1 MSPTMERRAPERG
14 FTIIEL
20 IVSMSLLSVVLA
32 GFFGAILTTQ
42 RMYTVQL
49 AIARAEESLRAAEFA
64 IATVLRTAKADPSG
78 TGATLLDPDPLGR
91 GVFDNLRVVSDFN
104 ADGDVVDLLEDVLV
118 WVDSD
123 TLFIRWEAAGER
135 QAMAYPVNR
144 IRFRYFANNGNQMVT
159 AANVA
164 AGASRVEFSMVAP
177 RDPRSQ
183 AVERRV
189 SWVYLRNR

>member
-1 MSPTMERRAPERG
+1 MSATLGRRAPEHG

-78 TGATLLDPDPLGR
+78 TGATLLDPDPLAH

-104 ADGDVVDLLEDVLV
+104 ADQDVLDLLEDVLV
-118 WVDSD
+118 WVESD
-123 TLFIRWEAAGER
+123 TLFIRWEAAGEG

-144 IRFRYFANNGNQMVT
+144 IRFRYFANNGNEMVS

-164 AGASRVEFSMVAP
+164 AGARRVEVSMVAP

-183 AVERRV
+183 AFERSV
-189 SWVYLRNR
+189 SWVYLRN

>member
-1 MSPTMERRAPERG
+1 MERRTPACG

-20 IVSMSLLSVVLA
+20 IVSMSLLSMVLA

-64 IATVLRTAKADPSG
+64 IGAVLRTAGADPNL
-78 TGATLLDPDPLGR
+78 TGATGLDPDPLGN

-104 ADGDVVDLLEDVLV
+104 PADGDTDDLLEDVVV
-118 WVDSD
+118 WVASD
-123 TLFIRWEAAGER
+123 TLFVRWSAAGAG
-135 QAMAYPVNR
+135 QAMAYPVSR
-144 IRFRYFANNGNQMVT
+144 IRFRYFANNGTEMLS

-164 AGASRVEFSMVAP
+164 AGATRVEFSMVAP

-183 AVERRV
+183 AVERRE
-189 SWVYLRNR
+189 SWVYIRNR

>member
-1 MSPTMERRAPERG
+1 M
-14 FTIIEL
+14 
-20 IVSMSLLSVVLA
+20 
-32 GFFGAILTTQ
+32 
-42 RMYTVQL
+42 
-49 AIARAEESLRAAEFA
+49 
-64 IATVLRTAKADPSG
+64 ATVLRTARADPAM

-123 TLFIRWEAAGER
+123 TLFIRWEAAGEG

-144 IRFRYFANNGNQMVT
+144 IRFRYFASNGLEMFS

-164 AGASRVEFSMVAP
+164 AGAARVEFSMVAP

-189 SWVYLRNR
+189 SWVYLRN